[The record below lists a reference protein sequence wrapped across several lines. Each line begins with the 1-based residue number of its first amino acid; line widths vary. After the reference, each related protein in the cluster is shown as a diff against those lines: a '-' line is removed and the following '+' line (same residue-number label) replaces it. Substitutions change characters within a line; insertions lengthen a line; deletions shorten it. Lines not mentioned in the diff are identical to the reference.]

1 MVSLGIKMPIFVMI
15 IKNVNRYFSF
25 ELKVFRTVNS
35 QVKDD
40 SDTVRHL
47 RASNYEYK
55 TRIHQH
61 ICTFPLILESGWN
74 VVTLN
79 IIEILKKIYSSNYV
93 ETISVQIHGN
103 CRLRRVYFSD
113 RVYSEDELTS
123 EFKLFLPS
131 QQPDGQIDSAK
142 STLEIK

>member
-1 MVSLGIKMPIFVMI
+1 MPIFVMI

-25 ELKVFRTVNS
+25 ELK
-35 QVKDD
+35 VKDD

-93 ETISVQIHGN
+93 ETISVQVFILN
-103 CRLRRVYFSD
+103 YFRFMEIVVYEEYISAI
-113 RVYSEDELTS
+113 
-123 EFKLFLPS
+123 EFI
-131 QQPDGQIDSAK
+131 QR
-142 STLEIK
+142 TN